1 MILTEN
7 HGPILELRLNR
18 PPVNAL
24 TSELLQQLRDAVEDA
39 PNDGVRALVLSGAPG
54 IFSAGLDLRMLVT
67 LDRPGINALW
77 KDLYDTLRALACS
90 TIPVAA
96 AVTGHAPAGGT
107 VLALFCDWRV
117 VAQGDWKLGV
127 NEVQV
132 GLALP
137 PVILRALQRLIGA
150 HQAERL
156 ATRGPLISPEEALR
170 IGLVDEVVPPEQVIP
185 RAIAWCQ
192 EMLTLPPQAVTYT
205 RTQARAGLTELFK
218 QDLGSELEDMQTAWW
233 TDETQ
238 AMLRGVVER
247 LTAKKSA

>member
-1 MILTEN
+1 MILTQN
-7 HGPILELRLNR
+7 HGPIRELRLNR

-24 TSELLQQLRDAVEDA
+24 TSELLQQLRQAVEAA
-39 PNDGVRALVLSGAPG
+39 PKDGVRALVLSGSPG
-54 IFSAGLDLRMLVT
+54 IFSAGVDLRMLVT
-67 LDRPGINALW
+67 LDRAGINALW

-90 TIPVAA
+90 IIPVAA
-96 AVTGHAPAGGT
+96 AITGHATAGGT
-107 VLALFCDWRV
+107 VLGLFCDWRI

-156 ATRGPLISPEEALR
+156 ATRGPLFGPEEALC
-170 IGLVDEVVPPEQVIP
+170 IGLVDEIVPPEQVVP

-192 EMLTLPPQAVTYT
+192 ELLALPPQAVAYT
-205 RTQARAGLTELFK
+205 RTQARSGLTELFK
-218 QDLGSELEDMQTAWW
+218 QDLGAEMEDMRTAWW

-238 AMLRGVVER
+238 AMLRSVVER
-247 LTAKKSA
+247 LTKKPA